1 MLYSLTEKL
10 KFADDPQIEIKGK
23 VITIKSDAETVLT
36 LLDLLQTEGEIEG
49 MRKAMDLLLSDKD
62 IKTVK
67 SLKLKTVDFLKL
79 METAIKLALG
89 NDPDGKESGE

>member
-79 METAIKLALG
+79 METAIDLALG